1 MAMRT
6 HELHPMLIHAP
17 LVLLPISAVAEV
29 AAAGSSS
36 WVRRRVLDRVG
47 SRLWWGTAATGLLAG
62 LAGMAASREVD
73 LGDRRAQ
80 DAMFVHG
87 LGNLVVVVG
96 ALGLAAWRSGRRASG
111 LTAGFG
117 TGALLAALYTAW
129 LGGELVYIHGAG
141 VQTAGGVGDAPPLFS
156 REAPAR
162 LTRDA
167 AGGLGWLMRRAGRV
181 LSGLEPLHAHALA
194 PRSRTVAEDASRHVG
209 RPAAQPI
216 G

>member
-1 MAMRT
+1 MSVRT

-17 LVLLPISAVAEV
+17 LVLLPLSAASEV
-29 AAAGSSS
+29 AAAGSRS

-47 SRLWWGTAATGLLAG
+47 RRLWWGTAASGLLAG
-62 LAGMAASREVD
+62 VAGMAASREVD

-96 ALGLAAWRSGRRASG
+96 ALGLAAWRSGHRASG

-129 LGGELVYIHGAG
+129 LGGELVYTHGAG
-141 VQTAGGVGDAPPLFS
+141 VKAVRGVGDAPPLFS
-156 REAPAR
+156 IQAPAR

-167 AGGLGWLMRRAGRV
+167 AGGLGWLMRRAGRA
-181 LSGLEPLHAHALA
+181 LSGLEPLHARDLTPARDAASEA
-194 PRSRTVAEDASRHVG
+194 PRHVG
-209 RPAAQPI
+209 APAPQPI